1 MEELL
6 ELAIAMRAEDLRNAA
21 RIARS
26 SGIHGADLLDQL
38 STLVIS
44 EREEVARI
52 YAEQSRHL
60 SL

>member
-6 ELAIAMRAEDLRNAA
+6 ELAVSMRAEDLRNAA

-38 STLVIS
+38 STLTTS

-52 YAEQSRHL
+52 FAEQSRWL
-60 SL
+60 PL